1 MTIADV
7 ARRAGVSR
15 ATVSRV
21 LNGQDTVDPALAERV
36 RRVSE
41 TLRYQPSATAQG
53 LARGATRT
61 VGVVVPDLANPFFPE
76 VVKALTIAAVQDD
89 FSVLVAD
96 SDEDPEAEMRLIQDL
111 SRRVDG
117 LILCSPRLENAD
129 LRRAVRNGLPTVC
142 TNRLIDPPLTASVMI
157 DSGHG
162 MQAVLE
168 HLSALGHRRL
178 AYLAGPPSSS
188 SNGERLRALE
198 QGWRTPPPV
207 LVPTGSKSQD
217 GYRSVPAALEAG
229 VTAIV
234 CFNDLVALGALA
246 RLRELAVAVPSQVS
260 VVGFDDIATADF
272 VQPALT
278 TVRLP
283 KSELGRRSWEILRDQ
298 LNQRE
303 ATPSIRLEPSLVV
316 RESTGVAVR

>member
-1 MTIADV
+1 
-7 ARRAGVSR
+7 
-15 ATVSRV
+15 
-21 LNGQDTVDPALAERV
+21 
-36 RRVSE
+36 
-41 TLRYQPSATAQG
+41 
-53 LARGATRT
+53 
-61 VGVVVPDLANPFFPE
+61 

-129 LRRAVRNGLPTVC
+129 LRRAVRIGLPTVC
-142 TNRLIDPPLTASVMI
+142 TNRLIDPPLTASVVI

-162 MQAVLE
+162 MQAVLQ

-198 QGWRTPPPV
+198 QGWRAPPPV
-207 LVPTGSKSQD
+207 LVPAGSKSQD

-229 VTAIV
+229 ATAIV

-246 RLRELAVAVPSQVS
+246 RLRELAIAVPSQVS
-260 VVGFDDIATADF
+260 VVGFDDITTADF
-272 VQPALT
+272 IQPALT

-316 RESTGVAVR
+316 RESTGAAVP